1 MFVSMQ
7 SDTCGVRIPELDLE
21 LVEGTLGGRFTTV
34 EGLLQNIID
43 QLSDQANPNMLGLF
57 TSGVSHLIKV
67 NGTAGVCCCRNGR

>member
-57 TSGVSHLIKV
+57 TSGSFCLP
-67 NGTAGVCCCRNGR
+67 RLE